1 MSYVSHMPIHLLSL
15 QNVNQEKIS
24 TVLSTKSPFSYDI
37 RATVLPGPKPEEP
50 VMICHHGYGADY
62 SIIYVLRTIPAITDH
77 LVGFNLPDY
86 SLFERDYDPAKS
98 TFGSIEELLPALY
111 VWKKMIIDAGVHA
124 LTLYG
129 FSAGG
134 GVVVNAIG
142 VLNGNRYDS
151 HLNRIGIGETEK
163 KVMLEAI
170 QKGLI
175 ILECPLKSIQE
186 ILDLR
191 GFSHEFEVIEKRY
204 RANELRPIDNI
215 KYLSGLSLNVMLYFV
230 KNDEVLSN
238 RDDALYIETLQKV
251 NPKGKNWILSGHEGG
266 HVSYHPTLW
275 KTYEEVIRKKG
286 L

>member
-1 MSYVSHMPIHLLSL
+1 MSYVSHMPIHLISL
-15 QNVNQEKIS
+15 ETINKDNVSK
-24 TVLSTKSPFSYDI
+24 VLSTKSPFSYDL
-37 RATVLPGPKPEEP
+37 RASLLPGPKPEEP

-111 VWKKMIIDAGVHA
+111 VWKKIIIDAGVQS

-134 GVVVNAIG
+134 GVVVNGIG
-142 VLNGNRYDS
+142 ILNGNRYDTQ
-151 HLNRIGIGETEK
+151 LKGIGIGEKEK

-170 QKGLI
+170 QKGLV

-186 ILDLR
+186 IIDLL
-191 GFSHEFEVIEKRY
+191 GSSYEFETIEKKY
-204 RANELRPIDNI
+204 RENELRPIDNL
-215 KYLSGLSLNVMLYFV
+215 KHLSGLSLNVMLYFV

-238 RDDALYIETLQKV
+238 RDDAMYIERLQKV
-251 NPKGKNWILSGHEGG
+251 NSKGKNWILSGNEGG

-275 KTYEEVIRKKG
+275 KTYEEVVRKK
-286 L
+286 